1 MAKDTIQRMSLYK
14 DGKYWYYSLINAEGI
29 RERKS
34 THCTDKRE
42 AQKVHDSLRH
52 IYSEGKSS
60 GFTLADALRE
70 WLTDKE
76 RSDKEKSAVRVLLK
90 VYPSRPVKDVQP
102 HAIVKALKPRA
113 ESTINR
119 TLNIVRAA
127 INLSAS
133 RGLCQPIKVE
143 RRTEI
148 KPDIRFLRPAEWAE
162 LQKHLPPHALEI
174 VTFALVTGLR
184 HENVVDLQWRA
195 VDMDNKTAWVNA
207 VDAKGRKVIPVP
219 LGQAALTLLKA
230 REGKHK
236 THVFTY
242 NEKPVKS
249 IKTAWKKALVKAG
262 IYVVE
267 EEVKGKLRKKSLFR
281 FHDLRH
287 TWASWKVQKGTP
299 LKVVQELGGWSSLE
313 LVMRYA
319 HLDPDHL
326 REWVD

>member
-1 MAKDTIQRMSLYK
+1 MSLYK
-14 DGKYWYYSLINAEGI
+14 DGKYWYYSLLNAEGI

-42 AQKVHDSLRH
+42 AQKVHDDLRH
-52 IYSEGKSS
+52 IYNQGKSS

-76 RSDKEKSAVRVLLK
+76 RTDKEKSAVRVLLK
-90 VYPSRPVKDVQP
+90 VYPSLPVRDVQP
-102 HAIVKALKPRA
+102 HEIVKALKPRA

-133 RGLCQPIKVE
+133 RGLCHPIKIE
-143 RRTEI
+143 RRDEI
-148 KPDIRFLRPAEWAE
+148 KPDIRFLRPNQWED

-195 VDMDNKTAWVNA
+195 VDVANKTAWVNA

-219 LGQAALTLLKA
+219 LGEAALAILKA
-230 REGKHK
+230 REGKHS

-242 NEKPVKS
+242 NGKPIKS
-249 IKTAWKKALVKAG
+249 IKTAWKKALIKSD
-262 IYVVE
+262 IYVVIE
-267 EEVKGKLRKKSLFR
+267 TDKDGNEIKKSIFR